1 MDRKLYLL
9 NAVAALAVSG
19 IFAGCTNE
27 PIEPDKP
34 QPPQEKP
41 EFVIEDS
48 NFSDL
53 SHEGTTLMVNYYV
66 ENPVE
71 GARIVFNTDQV
82 DWVGDVSADDN
93 GTITIEVLPNDS
105 QEPRAGE
112 IVVSYVYVMNDEESA
127 LYQSILL
134 GQLAAPEPPVPFVI
148 DIDEAAVTHNSVSAF
163 VTPYDAEM
171 TYIVMTV
178 GKEYYDIYLGDEDVL
193 YTMVLNQYI
202 SAAAGEGISI
212 EDFFER
218 HEVLKTG
225 ESQVVITDLEAET
238 EYYIFAV
245 GMSTSGAQLSDFV
258 FGTFTTLEIP
268 VAPAAFDFEISI
280 EGTSGSI
287 NIIPHDADLYY
298 YADIISV
305 KVFDETIM
313 YWDDYA
319 QSLIDESV
327 DLYMGLGVYDS
338 VEDIV
343 KDICY
348 HGEHEMPVY
357 LLSPNS
363 DYYVYAFGVGFDGL
377 VSTEVCTD
385 TFTTGEE
392 MM

>member
-71 GARIVFNTDQV
+71 GARIVFNTDQI

-148 DIDEAAVTHNSVSAF
+148 DIDETALTYSSVTTF
-163 VTPYDAEM
+163 VTPYDPEM
-171 TYIVMTV
+171 TYIVMTME
-178 GKEYYDIYLGDEDVL
+178 KEYYDIYLGEGDVL
-193 YTMVLNQYI
+193 FTMVLNQYI

-212 EDFFER
+212 EDFFEK
-218 HEVLKTG
+218 HEILKKG
-225 ESQVVITDLEAET
+225 ESQVMITNLEAEM
-238 EYYIFAV
+238 EYYMFAV
-245 GMSTSGAQLSDFV
+245 GMSTAGVQLSDFV
-258 FGTFTTLEIP
+258 FETFTTLEVPVIP
-268 VAPAAFDFEISI
+268 TAFDFEISI
-280 EGTSGSI
+280 EGTGGSI
-287 NIIPHDADLYY
+287 NVIPHDEDLYY
-298 YADIISV
+298 YSDVIAV
-305 KVFDETIM
+305 NVFDDTIM

-319 QSLIDESV
+319 QGIV
-327 DLYMGLGVYDS
+327 DGYIENWIGSGMYDS
-338 VEDIV
+338 VEDVV
-343 KDICY
+343 KAAFN
-348 HGEHEMPVY
+348 HGEYNMPVY
-357 LLSPNS
+357 LLSPNT
-363 DYYVYAFGVGFDGL
+363 DYYVYAFGVGLDGM
-377 VSTEVCTD
+377 VSTEVCTEV
-385 TFTTGEE
+385 FTTGEE
-392 MM
+392 